1 MNVSKTRACQGF
13 SLIELM
19 IALVAGMI
27 VVGAVLAFTISSIRA
42 NSDFVKSTRLMQEL
56 RNTSD
61 FVTAELKRAGYDESA
76 MDYVA
81 NPTAS
86 AASLFAPILVNTSNP
101 NANCVLYAY
110 DRSGGRAGKVDGDR
124 GELRG
129 IRRTT
134 ATIGTST
141 FGVIEVA
148 ESTSTATPACDGAS
162 PDYSVYPVTC
172 NTTSGWCP
180 LSDPRTLNISALTIY
195 APTAIP
201 VGNNT
206 HGIQTIPA
214 GSGFNAMQ
222 LRELQVTITGN
233 LTNDA
238 SVTRTVRSNIKV
250 RADCL
255 RASVVPACTIAPQI
269 TP

>member
-1 MNVSKTRACQGF
+1 MSRLKMRNAAGF

-19 IALVAGMI
+19 ISLVAGMI

-61 FVTAELKRAGYDESA
+61 FVTSELKRAGYDEAA
-76 MDYVA
+76 MTYVA
-81 NPTAS
+81 NPTAA
-86 AASLFAPILVNTSNP
+86 AASAFAPILIE
-101 NANCVLYAY
+101 NAGTYATKNCIIYAY
-110 DRSGGRAGKVDGDR
+110 DRANGDPGQVDAER

-129 IRRTT
+129 VRRTT
-134 ATIGTST
+134 TAAGI
-141 FGVIEVA
+141 GVIEVA
-148 ESTSTATPACDGAS
+148 ESTATATPACNGAS
-162 PDYSVYPVTC
+162 PDYTQYPVTC
-172 NTTSGWCP
+172 NTTSGWCA
-180 LSDPRTLNISALTIY
+180 LSDPKTLDISGFTLY
-195 APTAIP
+195 APTSVP

-206 HGIQTIPA
+206 HGIQTIPGGA
-214 GSGFNAMQ
+214 GLNAMQ
-222 LRELQVTITGN
+222 LRELQMTITGN
-233 LTNDA
+233 LTSDA

-269 TP
+269 SP